1 MPTAAP
7 SKSKSSKAPSKPH
20 KIFHEVWIECE
31 KKTKSPTTKKSAKSK
46 KCKAS
51 KAADADKYTATDAKD
66 ETVDKVVEPVYFEP
80 PDVAVPLVRQTMYL
94 FSVAQSIMY
103 VSHIEYPLLFI

>member
-1 MPTAAP
+1 MSAAA
-7 SKSKSSKAPSKPH
+7 SKSSKAPSKPYH
-20 KIFHEVWIECE
+20 MFEEVWIECE

-66 ETVDKVVEPVYFEP
+66 ETVDKVVEPVMFDP
-80 PDVAVPLVRQTMYL
+80 PEQKLVRHDHV
-94 FSVAQSIMY
+94 FICFFRC
-103 VSHIEYPLLFI
+103 LLLELCL